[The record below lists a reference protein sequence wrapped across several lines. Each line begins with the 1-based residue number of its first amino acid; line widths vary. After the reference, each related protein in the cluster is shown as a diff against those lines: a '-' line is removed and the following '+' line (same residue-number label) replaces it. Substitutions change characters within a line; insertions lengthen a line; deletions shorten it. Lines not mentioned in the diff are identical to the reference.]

1 VANTYCADHRKGTK
15 MKKISGYHGWMYKS
29 GTLGHHM
36 AVELYTII
44 PIASACRAVEMSKTL
59 IEIS

>member
-1 VANTYCADHRKGTK
+1 